1 VPAKRKRSGL
11 TGSQRVS
18 ELVAEEDTRADR
30 LRDNLKREALA
41 SIAMQ
46 QAGGGDCCARAF
58 FSRAS

>member
-30 LRDNLKREALA
+30 LRDNLKRQALA
-41 SIAMQ
+41 SS
-46 QAGGGDCCARAF
+46 AR
-58 FSRAS
+58 